1 MHTGVCIG
9 GRDFFGEEN
18 TKNYT
23 KLKMGR
29 KKANLAKAW
38 KEDMDQV
45 EAGVSKDPAL
55 LFEQGEVEEGLIMC
69 EPHWSTWLSG

>member
-1 MHTGVCIG
+1 
-9 GRDFFGEEN
+9 
-18 TKNYT
+18 
-23 KLKMGR
+23 MGR
-29 KKANLAKAW
+29 KKPNLAEAW

-45 EAGVSKDPAL
+45 EAGVSKDHAL